1 MPYDPGRER
10 LPSAYAEIVRGLEA
24 GWHRGAQVY
33 VSLGGEPVAE
43 LALGESRPGVPLTRD
58 TLMLWLSSSKPVA
71 AVAIMQLVERGL
83 LGFDDLVTRHI
94 PEFGVR
100 GKEATTL
107 RHVLTHTCGFR
118 WIELA
123 WETSNWD
130 EIIAKICA
138 GKQERDWTPGMK
150 AGYHPGTSWYI
161 LGELVRRL
169 DGRHYSEY
177 VRDEIFL
184 PLGMRDSW
192 IGMPADE
199 FHAYGDRIA
208 LMPETDKPD
217 APLQRLA
224 GERGATEC
232 VPGAN
237 GYGPV
242 HELGKFYEMLLAG
255 GALPAS
261 AVALASPQVRS
272 ANQPLLTPASI
283 ELLTKPQRIGM
294 YDQTFR
300 HTMDWSLGLMTDSN
314 RYGADT
320 VPYGYG
326 PYCSPRTFGHSG
338 NQSSAAFAD
347 PEHGLVVATVFNGMP
362 GEAAHQER
370 MRAYHAALYR
380 DLGLAQ

>member
-1 MPYDPGRER
+1 MASDFGEDR
-10 LPSAYAEIVRGLEA
+10 LPRAIAEIVRGIEA

-33 VSLGGEPVAE
+33 VALAGEPVAE
-43 LALGESRPGVPLTRD
+43 LAIGESRPGVAITRD
-58 TLMLWLSSSKPVA
+58 TLMLWLSSSKPIGA
-71 AVAIMQLVERGL
+71 AAILQLVERGL
-83 LGFDDLVTRHI
+83 LGLDDLVAQHI

-100 GKEATTL
+100 GKEATTV
-107 RHVLTHTCGFR
+107 RHLLTHTCGFR
-118 WIELA
+118 WIDLA
-123 WETSNWD
+123 WETSGWD

-138 GKQERDWTPGMK
+138 GKQERDWAPGTK

-169 DGRHYSEY
+169 DGRPYSEY
-177 VRDEIFL
+177 VREEIL
-184 PLGMRDSW
+184 MPLGMVDSW
-192 IGMPADE
+192 IGMPADQYR
-199 FHAYGDRIA
+199 AYGDRLA

-217 APLQRLA
+217 QPLNRLA

-242 HELGKFYEMLLAG
+242 RELGRFYEMLLAG
-255 GALPAS
+255 G
-261 AVALASPQVRS
+261 VARSDGAAPRRLLSPTSV
-272 ANQPLLTPASI
+272 
-283 ELLTKPQRIGM
+283 ELMTTAQRIGM

-300 HTMDWSLGLMTDSN
+300 HTMDWSLGLLTDSN

-326 PYCSPRTFGHSG
+326 PYSSPRAYGHSG
-338 NQSSAAFAD
+338 SQSSAALAD
-347 PEHGLVVATVFNGMP
+347 PEHGLVAVTVMNGMP
-362 GEAAHQER
+362 GELAHQRR

-380 DLGLAQ
+380 DLGIA